1 MSQSK
6 PPKRSF
12 LRSTSKSLVHP
23 SGYANAGS
31 FTLVVMSKLDEDFVL
46 KIFSD
51 EERFK
56 QIKRLAYQHYDER
69 KTAEESATEIKGIR
83 HNEPDKGLGIQSPP
97 EGHNPDQEQH
107 HGDTRRQR
115 SFKKKS

>member
-23 SGYANAGS
+23 SGFANAGS

-97 EGHNPDQEQH
+97 EGYNPDQEQH
-107 HGDTRRQR
+107 HGNPRWQR
-115 SFKKKS
+115 SFKKES

>member
-1 MSQSK
+1 MSH
-6 PPKRSF
+6 PPTKRSF

-51 EERFK
+51 EQRFK

-69 KTAEESATEIKGIR
+69 KTAEESANEIKGIR
-83 HNEPDKGLGIQSPP
+83 HNETDQGLGIPSSP
-97 EGHNPDQEQH
+97 EGRNVDQKQYNRNPK
-107 HGDTRRQR
+107 R
-115 SFKKKS
+115 SWKSKKKS

>member
-1 MSQSK
+1 MSQ
-6 PPKRSF
+6 PPTKRSF

-83 HNEPDKGLGIQSPP
+83 HNETDQRLGLQNPP
-97 EGHNPDQEQH
+97 EGHNPNQEQH

>member
-1 MSQSK
+1 MSHS
-6 PPKRSF
+6 PTKRSF
-12 LRSTSKSLVHP
+12 LRSASKSLVHP

-51 EERFK
+51 EQRFK
-56 QIKRLAYQHYDER
+56 QIKDLAYQHYDER

-83 HNEPDKGLGIQSPP
+83 HNETDKGLGIQDTS
-97 EGHNPDQEQH
+97 EGYNSDQEQH
-107 HGDTRRQR
+107 NRDTRR
-115 SFKKKS
+115 SWKSKKKP

>member
-6 PPKRSF
+6 PTKRSF

-83 HNEPDKGLGIQSPP
+83 HNEPDKGLGIQSTP
-97 EGHNPDQEQH
+97 ERHNPDQEQH
-107 HGDTRRQR
+107 NRNPKR
-115 SFKKKS
+115 SWKSKKES